1 MKYNKQG
8 YKKKGFKKRPKKKQM
23 QGLCVEVYNNNI
35 EGALKIFKKKV
46 KESKLLFDLKEKQY
60 YKKPSEKKRERRAIA
75 RARYRSRTNSQK
87 KY

>member
-8 YKKKGFKKRPKKKQM
+8 YRKKGFKKRPKKKQM

-60 YKKPSEKKRERRAIA
+60 YKKPSEKRRERKAIA
-75 RARYRSRTNSQK
+75 KARYRVRPESQK

>member
-1 MKYNKQG
+1 MRYNKQG